1 MRGSP
6 AAPAAGVPASPSR
19 RCGPLLRLLVCAW
32 LATAAAQ
39 TETAAGS
46 TLIPRASSVQVAGP
60 VDEAIAI
67 ELRASLQIPD
77 GGVAQL
83 PVIAAPARVA
93 VDGDGA
99 PRVTR
104 VWSAS
109 ADGVYNA
116 GQGLSISV
124 EFTSAV
130 EVVGDASALKLVLN
144 TGCDDDACATF
155 EEQTITC
162 KADSGKFALTLYD
175 GGSARNIDAHIDQEG
190 LKSALETIDGVENV
204 TVYYDDA
211 DDRDYSGGRRACTSV
226 GNEITITFERCSY
239 ADAFDG
245 DVPELQFD
253 VTNAVLD
260 GRTFLEVGDGTYL
273 EGRLPGSVVYAT
285 PTATEVT
292 KGIRRQNGRAVYVG
306 GNGTATLE
314 FAYRS

>member
-226 GNEITITFERCSY
+226 GNEITIKGKTFAFDSALPQGASQQAVFERT
-239 ADAFDG
+239 AE
-245 DVPELQFD
+245 P
-253 VTNAVLD
+253 
-260 GRTFLEVGDGTYL
+260 RTW
-273 EGRLPGSVVYAT
+273 RPS
-285 PTATEVT
+285 
-292 KGIRRQNGRAVYVG
+292 RAV
-306 GNGTATLE
+306 
-314 FAYRS
+314 RSTSRRGRRALRRVPPVRQPRLQHRHYSM